1 VWGVVEREHVA
12 GKRTPRVGGN
22 LLATCSRTS
31 YFDAVVQLAKSS
43 SRRGTT
49 VK

>member
-1 VWGVVEREHVA
+1 VA
-12 GKRTPRVGGN
+12 GKRTRRGGGN

-31 YFDAVVQLAKSS
+31 HFGTTVHLAKSS
-43 SRRGTT
+43 SRRGTA